1 MIGSRYDD
9 FVRRVEAA
17 PKKAAAILALA
28 LLPALYLCALY
39 FSEVHATMQDL
50 LPEDAPT
57 VRAVRTLQERFGG
70 GAAGLNVIVR
80 SPSPEDNRRFVR
92 ALGAALRARHL
103 PVVRAITD
111 DITAERAW
119 VRAHAP
125 LLVPR
130 ERFDRVLREAT
141 AALDQAE
148 HEANPMFIALDDES
162 DTVAAR
168 MRRLREEA
176 EREAAVADRFPE
188 GVIASR
194 DGRTALLRVTLA
206 AADTDVAPAQM
217 LVDAVRAEVA
227 RLRPSYPPA
236 LEVHENGDVAN
247 MLEEHAA
254 VVSDVGLSSL
264 LVTALVGLLIA
275 GYYRSARALGAT
287 LLGLAPGL
295 IVTFALAR
303 LAGAKLNSNSAFL
316 GSIIA
321 GNGINYPLIML
332 AYYRAVPRDVPRA
345 AALSMAARQS
355 FAGVMAAAATASAAY
370 LGLAATSFRG
380 FSQFGF
386 TGCAGMLTVALMT
399 WIATPIGV
407 ALLDPPRRDVD
418 RTRAQ
423 EAVRRWYANTSR
435 ARLAALAALG
445 ALAIVSALGV
455 RRATREGYWDSDLRD
470 LRNSESLRHGAASWD
485 ATVSS
490 IFGVW
495 LTPIVALSPDAASRA
510 RVESALRTTLVEGP
524 HPVAERIETLERY
537 VPAIDDQ
544 RARIAGL
551 AALRRRVDALPRDKV
566 PADAWRVLDEW
577 APAAGITPIE
587 ASTVPQGLGGMFL
600 ERDGRGDR
608 TVLVFPSLRIDYD
621 DARNVIAF
629 AERASRADVPEGTV
643 MGGAFLVMAEILRV
657 LRRDAARIVAATCLF
672 VALALVPVFRRKPA
686 RVAVTVLTVGSVA
699 VASQLVMMALGVRLN
714 MLNFAALPITIGVGS
729 DYLVNLYGASDS
741 LRVDAREAAA
751 RMGGAILLCSLTT
764 VVGYLT
770 LLLASSGALRSFGQ
784 AAVLG
789 EIVAVTVVL
798 GVFPALTRLRSEGDR
813 Q

>member
-1 MIGSRYDD
+1 VSAARYDAY
-9 FVRRVEAA
+9 VRWVDGA
-17 PKKAAAILALA
+17 PKRAAAVLALA
-28 LLPALYLCALY
+28 LTPALYLCVLY

-50 LPEDAPT
+50 LPDDAPT
-57 VRAVRTLQERFGG
+57 VRAVHTLQERFGG

-80 SPSPEDNRRFVR
+80 SPSPEVNRRFVR
-92 ALGAALRARHL
+92 ALGASLRARHL
-103 PVVRAITD
+103 SVVRSITD
-111 DITAERAW
+111 DFSTERAW

-130 ERFDRVLREAT
+130 ARFDAVLREAT

-148 HEANPMFIALDDES
+148 REANPMFVALDDEGDS
-162 DTVAAR
+162 AAAR

-176 EREAAVADRFPE
+176 EREGAAADRFPE

-206 AADTDVAPAQM
+206 AADTDVAPARA
-217 LVDAVRAEVA
+217 LVAAVRAEVA
-227 RLRPSYPPA
+227 RLRPAYPPS

-275 GYYRSARALGAT
+275 GYYRSARALAVT
-287 LLGLAPGL
+287 LVGLAPGL
-295 IVTFALAR
+295 VVTFALAR
-303 LAGAKLNSNSAFL
+303 LSGARLNSNSAFL

-321 GNGINYPLIML
+321 GNGINYPLIVL
-332 AYYRAVPRDVPRA
+332 AYYRAVPRAVPRA
-345 AALSMAARQS
+345 EALSIAARQS
-355 FAGVMAAAATASAAY
+355 FAGVMAAATTASAAY
-370 LGLAATSFRG
+370 LGLSATTFRG
-380 FSQFGF
+380 FSQFGV
-386 TGCAGMLTVALMT
+386 TGCVGMLTVALMT
-399 WIATPIGV
+399 WVATPVGV
-407 ALLDPPRRDVD
+407 ALLDPPRREVE

-423 EAVRRWYANTSR
+423 DAVRRWYANLGR
-435 ARLAALAALG
+435 ARVVALCALAALAT
-445 ALAIVSALGV
+445 VSALGV
-455 RRATREGYWDSDLRD
+455 RRAMRDGYWDSDLRD

-495 LTPIVALSPDAASRA
+495 LTPIVALAPDAASRP
-510 RVESALRTTLVEGP
+510 RVEAGLRRALAEGP
-524 HPVAERIETLERY
+524 RPMAERVETLARY
-537 VPAIDDQ
+537 VPPSEDQ
-544 RARIAGL
+544 RARVEAL
-551 AALRRRVDALPRDKV
+551 SALRRRVEALPRERV
-566 PADAWRVLDEW
+566 PNDAWRVLDTW
-577 APAAGITPIE
+577 APSTGVAPIE
-587 ASTVPQGLGGMFL
+587 ARDVPPGLGGMFL
-600 ERDGRGDR
+600 DRDGRGDR

-621 DARNVIAF
+621 DARNVVAF
-629 AERASRADVPEGTV
+629 AARASEADVPDGTV

-672 VALALVPVFRRKPA
+672 VAVALVPVFRRRPS
-686 RVAVTVLTVGSVA
+686 RVGVTVLTVGAVA
-699 VASQLVMMALGVRLN
+699 LASQLVMMALGVRLN

-729 DYLVNLYGASDS
+729 DYLVNLYGAADA

-764 VVGYLT
+764 IVGYLT

-789 EIVAVTVVL
+789 EVVAVSVVL
-798 GVFPALTRLRSEGDR
+798 GVFPALTRRRNGEAR
-813 Q
+813 